1 MKDIENQIFAYL
13 DGELSESEREIFEKE
28 VEKNTALKQ
37 ELAQMQLLRQK
48 MSAIP
53 VPQFDEQKVKAN
65 FYAMLEKEMSFVQT
79 QTTAQEF
86 TTSPLERAG
95 VRQEKAQNPFFAQL
109 NSALANIFS
118 PQKGLQWGFA
128 AVLLLLGVGIGYFLL
143 PSKNYDKQMTQ
154 LTNEM
159 QAMKEMMTLT
169 LLEQQSPT
177 ERLKAVSM
185 TSELDNVNEKII
197 NALLQTLDNDESI
210 NVRLAAVEALYN
222 FRENPKAREGLI
234 KSVSK
239 QDSPLLQ
246 LALVEVIIALQDK
259 KNVPIL
265 QELIKKEN
273 LNESVKTKAEGGI
286 EALQL

>member
-13 DGELSESEREIFEKE
+13 DGELSESERETFEKE
-28 VEKNTALKQ
+28 VEKDTVLKQ

-53 VPQFDEQKVKAN
+53 VPKFDEQKVKAN
-65 FYAMLEKEMSFVQT
+65 FYAMLENESAKLST
-79 QTTAQEF
+79 QTTAG
-86 TTSPLERAG
+86 AG
-95 VRQEKAQNPFFAQL
+95 LNALLARLGLSFGQL
-109 NSALANIFS
+109 AV
-118 PQKGLQWGFA
+118 GF
-128 AVLLLLGVGIGYFLL
+128 VLLLVGAGAGYFFS

-154 LTNEM
+154 LSSEM
-159 QAMKEMMTLT
+159 QSMKEMMMLT
-169 LLEQQSPT
+169 LLEQKSPS
-177 ERLKAVSM
+177 ERLKAVSL
-185 TSELDNVNEKII
+185 TSELEDVNDKVI
-197 NALLQTLDNDESI
+197 NALLQTLDNDENM

-239 QDSPLLQ
+239 QESPLLQ

-259 KNVPIL
+259 KNLPIL

-273 LNESVKTKAEGGI
+273 LNESVKTKAENGI
-286 EALQL
+286 ESLQL